1 MTLELVDHSE
11 FIVKTSDRQYFN
23 FTIHWIL
30 YSCLNQPRI
39 YGCPYTNL
47 VILVDLV
54 KCPLPYAPKNQ
65 SWGLR
70 GGLGNNKSFGTG
82 EHQSVPNLR
91 LFGNE
96 DETRK
101 TLLTTGM
108 ICQLVYVGLRTDF
121 EDVVGIIF
129 PLFFRTCMCFFVW
142 LLSSFQKNT
151 VSISMW
157 DDLKPIDK
165 RPICFRAFLFFRRLS
180 CCIFY
185 RLNDQT
191 ERLKEEDRESINT
204 QLPHIFQLHTELPDH
219 SGSPWI
225 YTLP

>member
-108 ICQLVYVGLRTDF
+108 ICQLVYVGLRNRF
-121 EDVVGIIF
+121 WGCCRYHLPSFLSNMHVFFCLNYLVVFKKTRFLSLCGMIWNLLTSDQYVF
-129 PLFFRTCMCFFVW
+129 VHFCFLDGLAVVYF
-142 LLSSFQKNT
+142 
-151 VSISMW
+151 
-157 DDLKPIDK
+157 ID
-165 RPICFRAFLFFRRLS
+165 
-180 CCIFY
+180 
-185 RLNDQT
+185 
-191 ERLKEEDRESINT
+191 
-204 QLPHIFQLHTELPDH
+204 
-219 SGSPWI
+219 
-225 YTLP
+225 